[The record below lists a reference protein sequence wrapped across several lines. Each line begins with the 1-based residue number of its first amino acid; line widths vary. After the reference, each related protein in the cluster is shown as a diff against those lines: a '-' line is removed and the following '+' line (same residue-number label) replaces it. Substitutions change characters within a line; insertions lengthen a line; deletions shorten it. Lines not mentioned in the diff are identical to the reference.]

1 MSPLSI
7 VLLIAG
13 ILAAHAMV
21 LIPLVSWARR
31 KARETLAGLQRELD
45 STRERVILSPAPA
58 VYRGASSGSPYPK
71 AKGNSVAALTERRLV
86 IRRLVGKG
94 IEIPVSEIVGVR
106 DDKWFLRAYAGGQ
119 PHVIVKLSSG
129 AEVGLFVDQH
139 EAWTES
145 LRRLAS
151 ARAGTSARH

>member
-13 ILAAHAMV
+13 ILALHAAV
-21 LIPLVSWARR
+21 LFPLLAWARR
-31 KARETLAGLQRELD
+31 KARETLDGLRRELD
-45 STRERVILSPAPA
+45 STGERVILSPASA

-71 AKGNSVAALTERRLV
+71 AKGNGVAALTERRIV

-119 PHVIVKLSSG
+119 PHVIVKTSSG

-139 EAWTES
+139 AAWMEA
-145 LRRLAS
+145 LRKLAS
-151 ARAGTSARH
+151 VRTGAAAR